1 MGAAIA
7 GLPEQLREGAAIG
20 AAAGARLRRPSAI
33 VFAGMGGSAIAGE
46 LLRGLI
52 ADSCPVP
59 ITRVRS
65 FGVPKWAGPGT
76 LVVCVSYSGDT
87 AETLACAR
95 QAQSQGAAILVV
107 TAGGMLARHAE
118 EFEQPLARVPA
129 VITGKPRAA
138 LGLLFGAIA
147 SAFAE
152 AGLAPPGLAEQA
164 AAGAA
169 ATDAE
174 EARELGLR
182 LSETVPLV
190 YGFGPLAIV
199 AYRWK
204 TQLNENA
211 KMPAFSHAFPEFAHN
226 EIVGWAGSGAPV
238 RRRPFA
244 RGRSAAPP
252 AGADGR
258 RQRADQ
264 RRRGPDRGRQR
275 PRQLAR
281 RAGLL
286 AGLPRRLGQLPRGAG
301 ARRRP
306 DPDRSHRGAQVP
318 PRRLARRPRLKASRH
333 CNVNRRGQTPLFTA
347 THRRGLTP
355 FMHQGS
361 STRESSRAPSQHAPA
376 MTMQSTTTEATGPA
390 TGGFDWGSACAT
402 SARP

>member
-1 MGAAIA
+1 MGAAIG

-20 AAAGARLRRPSAI
+20 AAAGALLRRPSAI

-52 ADSCPVP
+52 ADTCPVP

-138 LGLLFGAIA
+138 LGLLFGATA

-169 ATDAE
+169 AADAE

-211 KMPAFSHAFPEFAHN
+211 KMHAFSHAFPELDHN
-226 EIVGWAGSGAPV
+226 EIVGWEGAGPTPFSAV
-238 RRRPFA
+238 ILRDESEQAETRRMIEVTAELIEPDTARLAHVWGVGETVSARAFSMVGFGDWVSFHAALA
-244 RGRSAAPP
+244 RGVDPVPVERI
-252 AGADGR
+252 
-258 RQRADQ
+258 
-264 RRRGPDRGRQR
+264 
-275 PRQLAR
+275 
-281 RAGLL
+281 
-286 AGLPRRLGQLPRGAG
+286 GQLKQRM
-301 ARRRP
+301 
-306 DPDRSHRGAQVP
+306 S
-318 PRRLARRPRLKASRH
+318 
-333 CNVNRRGQTPLFTA
+333 
-347 THRRGLTP
+347 
-355 FMHQGS
+355 
-361 STRESSRAPSQHAPA
+361 
-376 MTMQSTTTEATGPA
+376 
-390 TGGFDWGSACAT
+390 
-402 SARP
+402 

>member
-20 AAAGARLRRPSAI
+20 AAAGSRLRRPSAV

-52 ADSCPVP
+52 ADTCPVP

-65 FGVPKWAGPGT
+65 FGIPKWAGPGT

-95 QAQSQGAAILVV
+95 QAQSQGAAVLAV

-129 VITGKPRAA
+129 VITEKPRAA
-138 LGLLFGAIA
+138 LGLLFGATA

-152 AGLAPPGLAEQA
+152 AGLAPAGLADQA

-169 ATDAE
+169 AADVD
-174 EARELGLR
+174 EARDLGRR
-182 LSETVPLV
+182 LAETVPLM

-211 KMPAFSHAFPEFAHN
+211 KMQAFSHAFPEFAHN
-226 EIVGWAGSGAPV
+226 EIVGWAGSGGA
-238 RRRPFA
+238 PFA
-244 RGRSAAPP
+244 AV
-252 AGADGR
+252 
-258 RQRADQ
+258 
-264 RRRGPDRGRQR
+264 
-275 PRQLAR
+275 
-281 RAGLL
+281 LL
-286 AGLPRRLGQLPRGAG
+286 REAEQ
-301 ARRRP
+301 
-306 DPDRSHRGAQVP
+306 SP
-318 PRRLARRPRLKASRH
+318 PRRALMDSARDLIAGDAALVEEVSAVGGTAAEQAFSLVSSGDWVSYHAALARGVDPIPIERIEALKSRLDAW
-333 CNVNRRGQTPLFTA
+333 
-347 THRRGLTP
+347 
-355 FMHQGS
+355 
-361 STRESSRAPSQHAPA
+361 RADPA
-376 MTMQSTTTEATGPA
+376 
-390 TGGFDWGSACAT
+390 
-402 SARP
+402 